1 MGVVAVI
8 DALSFL
14 DSIRFH
20 GHGTVFSMKFEVET
34 ARIAKRRAITFVA
47 TPEWSFSSTT
57 VGALRCFFFATCIRA
72 RRVWFQMLW
81 SWSMMEF
88 LIETAGIAENFVIW
102 RAPPQG
108 SGGGRTVA
116 AYRLHACRC

>member
-20 GHGTVFSMKFEVET
+20 GHGTVFSMKFEAKVCEKIMSILLLPSFFFNILET

-88 LIETAGIAENFVIW
+88 LTTN
-102 RAPPQG
+102 
-108 SGGGRTVA
+108 
-116 AYRLHACRC
+116 RLVPI